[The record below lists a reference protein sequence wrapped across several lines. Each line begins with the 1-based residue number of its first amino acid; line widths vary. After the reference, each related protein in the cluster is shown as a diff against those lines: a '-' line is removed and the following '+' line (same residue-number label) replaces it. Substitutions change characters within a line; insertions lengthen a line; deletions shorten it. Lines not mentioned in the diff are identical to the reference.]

1 VRSAPRLTVHRN
13 IVARDFWGLMARA
26 AVLVGN
32 SSAGLIETPYFTIP
46 AINLGQRQKGRL
58 HAENVIHAEFGEE
71 NVLAGLATTLDDQAF
86 KAAVAKCSRP
96 FGDGQ
101 AYRRIVNRLKYVQL
115 DERLLSKRMTY

>member
-32 SSAGLIETPYFTIP
+32 SSAGLIETPYFPIP
-46 AINLGQRQKGRL
+46 AINLGERQKGRL
-58 HAENVIHAEFGEE
+58 HAENVIHAEFGKK
-71 NVLAGLATTLDDQAF
+71 NVSAALTRALDDHAF
-86 KAAVAKCSRP
+86 AATVAKCSRP

-101 AYRRIVNRLKYVQL
+101 AYRRIVNRLKHVEL
-115 DERLLSKRMTY
+115 DERLLNKTMTY